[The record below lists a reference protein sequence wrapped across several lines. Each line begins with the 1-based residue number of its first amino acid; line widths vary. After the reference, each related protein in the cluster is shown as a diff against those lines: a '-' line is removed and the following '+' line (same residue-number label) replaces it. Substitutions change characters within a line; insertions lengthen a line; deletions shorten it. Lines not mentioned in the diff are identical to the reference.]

1 MSNNL
6 FENVNPGFVVA
17 TFLQACGDEQFQNC
31 WMMADTW
38 VKLIEA
44 YYVCSIQFN
53 DKQLNRAIS
62 NSKSLAQQMDTSL
75 NNILGN
81 YSITSK
87 AGGVFRKKYMP
98 GKSSVWCYYATTRGQ
113 CPTAP
118 PKGRKRYNKI
128 SNDVDLLGKQVR

>member
-6 FENVNPGFVVA
+6 FKNVNPGFVVA
-17 TFLQACGDEQFQNC
+17 TFLQACSDERFQNC
-31 WMMADTW
+31 WMTADTW
-38 VKLIEA
+38 AKLIEA

-53 DKQLNRAIS
+53 NKQLNRAIS

-81 YSITSK
+81 YSIASK
-87 AGGVFRKKYMP
+87 AGGMFQKKYMP

-118 PKGRKRYNKI
+118 PKGRKWYNEMLCYI
-128 SNDVDLLGKQVR
+128 DLLLKQV